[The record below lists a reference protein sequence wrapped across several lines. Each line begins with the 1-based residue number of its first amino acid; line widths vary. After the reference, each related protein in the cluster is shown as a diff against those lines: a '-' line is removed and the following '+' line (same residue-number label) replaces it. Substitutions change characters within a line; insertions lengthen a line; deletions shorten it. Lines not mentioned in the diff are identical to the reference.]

1 MDSGYAL
8 ASVGFVVVVGVVAYA
23 YLVGRDTHR
32 LRQGAVLARD
42 LREIARD
49 DAVRLAAV
57 DEFETT
63 LYQRLFFASTVSPRL
78 RSAAWALM
86 ATVIG
91 AIGALVTRGDG
102 VVLTVVHGVALVL
115 AVLFGLAALF
125 FVVMAAFHAA
135 TTPRVSFAES
145 YAATASAGESA
156 PVRDTADED

>member
-1 MDSGYAL
+1 M
-8 ASVGFVVVVGVVAYA
+8 VVVGVVAYA
-23 YLVGRDTHR
+23 YVAGRDTQR
-32 LRQGAVLARD
+32 LRQGVLLSRD

-86 ATVIG
+86 AAVIG

-102 VVLTVVHGVALVL
+102 MVLAAVHGTSLVL
-115 AVLFGLAALF
+115 AALFGLAALF
-125 FVVMAAFHAA
+125 FGIMAAFHAA

-145 YAATASAGESA
+145 YATAAST
-156 PVRDTADED
+156 PADEPASSRDPDED